1 MIDGKWGRLG
11 MWVAPWYDNW
21 VFVCL
26 FVNKTIFCWNV
37 FYFDIWRLKGS
48 GEWLPIC
55 QFRYVRAKGESLSL
69 WEIQTSSF
77 HFFQRRLHRE
87 NWPRGVNM
95 EFLGRRWK
103 ILSVCEG
110 SFDLQWS
117 WNYLLPKMWFH
128 AYMHICHLRA
138 AAGPKTLA
146 NSTLFGPSWCLD
158 RRRLLAA
165 RRPLVSSLSQ
175 KLVGIK
181 NPEKP

>member
-77 HFFQRRLHRE
+77 HFLSETFAQRKLTSRSKHGISWKAVENTFCLWRLL
-87 NWPRGVNM
+87 WIAMG
-95 EFLGRRWK
+95 LK
-103 ILSVCEG
+103 LSAAKNVISCI
-110 SFDLQWS
+110 
-117 WNYLLPKMWFH
+117 Y
-128 AYMHICHLRA
+128 AYMSSSCSSGA
-138 AAGPKTLA
+138 Q
-146 NSTLFGPSWCLD
+146 NFG
-158 RRRLLAA
+158 
-165 RRPLVSSLSQ
+165 Q
-175 KLVGIK
+175 
-181 NPEKP
+181 

>member
-1 MIDGKWGRLG
+1 MRTSRDVGRSMIWLLLH
-11 MWVAPWYDNW
+11 W

-26 FVNKTIFCWNV
+26 FVNKTIFCLNL
-37 FYFDIWRLKGS
+37 FYLDIWRLKGL

-87 NWPRGVNM
+87 NWPLGVNM

-110 SFDLQWS
+110 SFELQWS
-117 WNYLLPKMWFH
+117 WIICCQKCNF
-128 AYMHICHLRA
+128 MHICTYVIFVQQR
-138 AAGPKTLA
+138 GPKLWPIAPCLGRVDVWTDD
-146 NSTLFGPSWCLD
+146 GCWQRGDPSS
-158 RRRLLAA
+158 RLSA
-165 RRPLVSSLSQ
+165 RS
-175 KLVGIK
+175 
-181 NPEKP
+181 